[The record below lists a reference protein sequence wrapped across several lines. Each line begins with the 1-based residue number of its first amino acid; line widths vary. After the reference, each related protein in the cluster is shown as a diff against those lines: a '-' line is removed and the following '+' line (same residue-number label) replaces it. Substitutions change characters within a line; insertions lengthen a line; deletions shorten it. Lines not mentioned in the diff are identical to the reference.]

1 MRLVP
6 PSELSPLLQP
16 YEETGRRQPS
26 PNLEADSRRTP
37 NLLGSLT
44 LDSPVR
50 KKFLLSISYP
60 VCGSLL
66 QQPNRLRQGL
76 SGPIVHPVVFRRY
89 YQYSPFLRNP
99 SRMQDPHDVAR
110 SRMPV
115 YGLDVDFAQLPD
127 DLLSAAPAKR
137 STQQGCLKGGSR
149 RLIMLTANLC

>member
-66 QQPNRLRQGL
+66 
-76 SGPIVHPVVFRRY
+76 
-89 YQYSPFLRNP
+89 
-99 SRMQDPHDVAR
+99 
-110 SRMPV
+110 
-115 YGLDVDFAQLPD
+115 
-127 DLLSAAPAKR
+127 
-137 STQQGCLKGGSR
+137 
-149 RLIMLTANLC
+149 